1 MKNVLFLIVF
11 LIPILSFSQEENW
24 VKTEGEITEITF
36 HQGKKVRES
45 AIIKFNLEDGTEQF
59 GSVELFRVPFIG
71 SMKSVGDTITINYKR
86 NNPVILE
93 TVFGKL
99 LSSYGMY
106 VLILLGIIFSIKPF
120 LKRTKTDLKLK

>member
-106 VLILLGIIFSIKPF
+106 VLILLGVIFSIKPF